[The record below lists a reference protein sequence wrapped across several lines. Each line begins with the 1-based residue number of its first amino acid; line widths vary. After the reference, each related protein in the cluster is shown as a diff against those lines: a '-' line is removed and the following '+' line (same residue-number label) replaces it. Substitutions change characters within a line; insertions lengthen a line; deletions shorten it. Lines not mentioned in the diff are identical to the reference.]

1 MQKDVIRDLKILA
14 QDILQLEEVSELG
27 LLRQKSQEI
36 NEKLTILEY
45 LKSIDLQESQS
56 KTKSEVVAKTN
67 MTIEEKTVLGSAKN
81 EMVEELNEDLK
92 VEIVEEISIGSFE
105 LSEPV
110 EREGEIL
117 EIEAS
122 DEEVDSLED
131 FFVPTFQSVKEDF
144 SLKEEFKHTV
154 SLDDTENLFVTKKT
168 ESKQLSLNDK
178 LLNSSIQVGLN
189 DRIAFVNQLFNFS
202 QSEFNKALSVLNS
215 FKTEGEAKNY
225 INITLKQQYGWK
237 NKEEILERF
246 LFLVERKFL

>member
-14 QDILQLEEVSELG
+14 QYILQLEEGSELA

-36 NEKLTILEY
+36 NEKLTILDY
-45 LKSIDLQESQS
+45 LNSADFLESQI
-56 KTKSEVVAKTN
+56 KTKPEIVAKTS
-67 MTIEEKTVLGSAKN
+67 TIIEEKTVLESSMNG
-81 EMVEELNEDLK
+81 MVEALSEEVK
-92 VEIVEEISIGSFE
+92 TEVVEEISIGSFE

-110 EREGEIL
+110 EKEEEIL

-122 DEEVDSLED
+122 DEDADSLD
-131 FFVPTFQSVKEDF
+131 DIFVPTFQSVKEDF